1 MTGCIMTRGLCY
13 SVITAVITSFPLVK
27 HILGQS
33 MCPGTFSRL
42 FFSFTGQQF
51 SVSKK
56 ESANTSPVFCTLC
69 SHSSISLPD
78 THPHI
83 SYQSPVLRCGF
94 P

>member
-42 FFSFTGQQF
+42 FFSFTGRQF

-56 ESANTSPVFCTLC
+56 REYKHVSRIL
-69 SHSSISLPD
+69 HSLFSFF
-78 THPHI
+78 
-83 SYQSPVLRCGF
+83 Y
-94 P
+94 